1 MNVELEKSLDL
12 AVPAALGWSL
22 VENIEGI
29 ASCVPGAKIT
39 ERLSDTKY
47 KGTITVK
54 LGPATISFKGEIDV
68 IERDPVARSIRVVGK
83 GSDTTG
89 SSGAT
94 LELYATV
101 TETGSDSCVL
111 AGKSTVSV
119 TGKVA
124 AFGARLMGTVSDQLV
139 KIFFAEL
146 GRRAEAAKVAATE
159 QAAAAQAAAEE
170 AAKAASV
177 QAEIVPLQPAAAEAP
192 VVAAMPTPAAIEVT
206 PVSAPPAA
214 EVKFNALP
222 FLWAVVKDFVRG
234 LFSRTKA
241 T

>member
-12 AVPAALGWSL
+12 PVPASLGWSL

-68 IERDPVARSIRVVGK
+68 TERDPVARSIRVVGK

-94 LELYATV
+94 LELFATV
-101 TETGSDSCVL
+101 TETGPDSCVL
-111 AGKSTVSV
+111 AGKSTVTV

-139 KIFFAEL
+139 KIFFTEL
-146 GRRAEAAKVAATE
+146 GRRAEAAKAAAAE
-159 QAAAAQAAAEE
+159 QAAAQAAAEE
-170 AAKAASV
+170 SLKAASV
-177 QAEIVPLQPAAAEAP
+177 QAEIVPLHPAVAPAAA
-192 VVAAMPTPAAIEVT
+192 T
-206 PVSAPPAA
+206 PVPAPAVDAAPTPPAA

-234 LFSRTKA
+234 LFRRTKA